1 MNDVRLGS
9 EGEGHGHFGPDLDGA
24 RGDGVAQQLYYSVDQ
39 VADLLGLHVRT
50 VRSYVRD
57 GRLKATRVGKQYRI
71 TREDLAVFTGAPA
84 PASVGRVRHAE
95 VSAVVQIDAIS
106 AEEAT
111 RLVNTVVATVQG
123 PRSGEPLTTCGW
135 STSMTRSGPPS
146 KSSSWA
152 AWRPRRSC

>member
-1 MNDVRLGS
+1 M
-9 EGEGHGHFGPDLDGA
+9 
-24 RGDGVAQQLYYSVDQ
+24 AQQLYYSVDQ

-123 PRSGEPLTTCGW
+123 PRSGG
-135 STSMTRSGPPS
+135 
-146 KSSSWA
+146 A
-152 AWRPRRSC
+152 ADHLRVEHVYDEERATLKVIVLGGLEATAELLKVIDALSEQPA